1 MQEREEKERKDK
13 LADEEAKAIYKDFV
27 QAFGTPSADEG
38 TTFLR
43 GGVTGGASSAA
54 AKPGVLRSGGGVG
67 VGVGPLSIGAA
78 SSSAVAL
85 PPALAG

>member
-1 MQEREEKERKDK
+1 MCIFTDDVQEREEKERKEK
-13 LADEEAKAIYKDFV
+13 QAEEEAKAIYQDFV
-27 QAFGTPSADEG
+27 QAFGTPSVDEG

-54 AKPGVLRSGGGVG
+54 GAAGRPGVPRSGVGGAG
-67 VGVGPLSIGAA
+67 
-78 SSSAVAL
+78 SSVAL